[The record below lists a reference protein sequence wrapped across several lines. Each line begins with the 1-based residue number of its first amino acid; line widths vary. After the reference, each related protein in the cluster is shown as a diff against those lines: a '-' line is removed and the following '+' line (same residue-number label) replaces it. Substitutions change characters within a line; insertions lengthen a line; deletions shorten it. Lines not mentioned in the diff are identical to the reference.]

1 MIRGAIFDADGTLLD
16 TRSVWEGAGG
26 RYLIGRGI
34 RPEPSLD
41 EELAS
46 MTLEEG
52 SVYLKERYA
61 LPETPEALKQ
71 DFLNTISSVYRNE
84 VSLLPGAER
93 VLQMLQREGIPMVIA
108 TAGDRCLLE
117 SALDRL
123 KILHVFRCILTCS
136 ELHTS
141 KREAMIYLVAASRLG
156 TAPAETAV
164 FEDDPVALR
173 TAVSAGFQAFR
184 APESYRQF
192 PLPQFAF
199 RE

>member
-1 MIRGAIFDADGTLLD
+1 MICGAIFDADGTLLD

-41 EELAS
+41 ERLAS

-84 VSLLPGAER
+84 VRLLPGVER
-93 VLQMLQREGIPMVIA
+93 VLQMLQREGIPMAIA
-108 TAGDRCLLE
+108 TAGDRGLLE
-117 SALDRL
+117 CALDRL
-123 KILHVFRCILTCS
+123 GILHAFRGILTCS
-136 ELHTS
+136 DLHTS
-141 KREAMIYLVAASRLG
+141 KRETMIYLAAASLLG
-156 TAPAETAV
+156 TVPAETAV
-164 FEDDPVALR
+164 FEDDLMALR
-173 TAVSAGFQAFR
+173 TAASAGFQVFR

-192 PLPQFAF
+192 VLH
-199 RE
+199 E